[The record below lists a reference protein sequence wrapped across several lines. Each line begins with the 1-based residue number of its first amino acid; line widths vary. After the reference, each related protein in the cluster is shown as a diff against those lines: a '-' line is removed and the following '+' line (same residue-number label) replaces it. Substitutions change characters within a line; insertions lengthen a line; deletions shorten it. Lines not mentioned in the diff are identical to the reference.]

1 MPQST
6 TAEVIDRFNHAFA
19 HHAPVPL
26 APVPLAPVLLA
37 PVPLATDSEAR
48 A

>member
-6 TAEVIDRFNHAFA
+6 TAEVIDLFNHAFV
-19 HHAPVPL
+19 HHAPVP
-26 APVPLAPVLLA
+26 P
-37 PVPLATDSEAR
+37 ATDSEAR